1 MILAEAT
8 DRTAIYRFLTVTV
21 AAIGILFGCVV
32 VIRPFLPA
40 LLLASI
46 FCLSAWPWFEWLEVK
61 LKGRTSLAATLMT
74 LFLAVCFLV
83 PLIVLGSS
91 LVGNLPSTSDLITDA
106 QKFQPPQ
113 QILDMPVIGPIVD
126 QFWKDYGADRQQFLK
141 TNMKEYAAPISHWLL
156 DFGASVSHGIVDTL
170 LGILIA
176 FFFFRHGVPAVQ
188 LLHNLMGKFVGPRGR
203 HLLDVSKKTIIGI
216 VYGVF
221 GTAVAQG
228 TFAGIGFWIANV
240 PAAAFFGLI
249 TVIVSVIP
257 AGYSFVWL
265 PVTAWLFLAGHAVMG
280 IFIFLWGGT
289 ILCVAD
295 LFIRPYFIARGSD
308 LPILLV
314 IFGIFGGIIAFG
326 FIGLFIGPTL
336 LAVAYALLLELSRPD
351 KGELTATSAAHT

>member
-1 MILAEAT
+1 MILAEDT

-21 AAIGILFGCVV
+21 AAVAILFGCVV

-46 FCLSAWPWFEWLEVK
+46 FCLSAWPGFVWLEVR

-83 PLIVLGSS
+83 PLIFLGSS
-91 LVGNLPSTSDLITDA
+91 LVGNLPSTSDLMADA

-113 QILDMPVIGPIVD
+113 QILNMPIIGPIVD
-126 QFWKDYGADRQQFLK
+126 QFWQDYGADRQQFLK
-141 TNMKEYAAPISHWLL
+141 TNMKEYAAPVSHWLF
-156 DFGASVSHGIVDTL
+156 DFAASVGHGIVDTL
-170 LGILIA
+170 LGVLIA

-188 LLHNLMGKFVGPRGR
+188 LLHNLLGKFVGPRGR
-203 HLLDVSKKTIIGI
+203 HLLEVSKKTIIGI

-228 TFAGIGFWIANV
+228 TFAGIGFWIAHV
-240 PAAAFFGLI
+240 PAAAFLALI

-265 PVTAWLFLAGHAVMG
+265 PVTVWLFLSGHAVMG
-280 IFIFLWGGT
+280 IFIFLWGGA

-295 LFIRPYFIARGSD
+295 LLIRPYFIARGSD
-308 LPILLV
+308 LPLLLV
-314 IFGIFGGIIAFG
+314 IFGIFGGIFAFG

-351 KGELTATSAAHT
+351 QTGAAAAYA